1 MNAKVF
7 WISSTELEFGGRIY
21 TWDGWCWTDKNGI
34 SRSLYLRDK
43 GVIMGCGKG
52 GSKLVKGDVI
62 MAGPGKTQKG
72 DSKGRNNKGDNKG
85 KKARDIQFDGDNEES
100 DNEES
105 DSEEGDNE
113 EPDNKEPD
121 NTEGDNKEP
130 DNKEPDLTWV

>member
-1 MNAKVF
+1 MDAKVF

-62 MAGPGKTQKG
+62 MAGPGNTQKG